1 MIRVVA
7 LILCLFSAALK
18 AQPMYWMA
26 QKGEL
31 KLMLLGSVHVGD
43 DSLYP
48 LPDPINQF
56 LTHSDGLIIETDV
69 RKSSGVNYPTSDV
82 SARQV
87 LSEQQI
93 TELSGIAKLFEL
105 DAKTLLDAP
114 PWAAALSLQ
123 MKQLEYL
130 GYRSDDGVDLRLVYR
145 ATTKGIPVLSLET
158 LQFQVNLLT
167 SQQDA
172 GKEMLTSFIDEFDGA
187 EKAIKC
193 LLTSWK
199 TGDIKSL
206 EKFAEL
212 SEMSPDYEQ
221 QFITQRN
228 HDWANKLA
236 NKFVTQSKGN
246 YLVVVGMLH
255 LVGQDNL
262 LSLLRQQGFVI
273 TKLSED
279 GQANC
284 QFE

>member
-7 LILCLFSAALK
+7 LFLCFFSFTLN
-18 AQPMYWMA
+18 AQPMFWMA

-56 LTHSDGLIIETDV
+56 LERSNGLIIETDV
-69 RKSSGVNYPTSDV
+69 RKSSGVTYPTSDV
-82 SARQV
+82 AARQV
-87 LSEQQI
+87 LSEQQQNQ
-93 TELSGIAKLFEL
+93 LNGIAKLYGL
-105 DAKTLLDAP
+105 DSKTLLDAP
-114 PWAAALSLQ
+114 PWAAAISLQ

-130 GYRSDDGVDLRLVYR
+130 GYKSDDGVDLRLVYN
-145 ATTKGIPVLSLET
+145 ATNNGIPVLSLET

-167 SQQDA
+167 SQANGGQ
-172 GKEMLTSFIDEFDGA
+172 EMLTSFIDEFDSA
-187 EKAIKC
+187 EPTTQC

-199 TGDIKSL
+199 AGDIKNL

-212 SEMSPDYEQ
+212 SSMSADYEQ
-221 QFITQRN
+221 QFIHQRN
-228 HDWANKLA
+228 ADWANKLS
-236 NKFVTQSKGN
+236 NKFITQSKGN

-255 LVGQDNL
+255 LVGTDNL
-262 LSLLRQQGFVI
+262 LTLLRQQGFMV

-279 GQANC
+279 GEANC